1 MNHWQPA
8 LIFSLAVCIFG
19 GCRTDNSDAPQPE
32 TLLKTESQDI
42 PNDLTMHAKFEDV
55 ANELGIDFTARNGE
69 EQKNYSILETLGV
82 GVAWIDYDLDGHL
95 DLFVPGGGSF
105 SSEPRVVGLPGELF
119 RQSAGRFVRAGIPA
133 GLSDDSLYSHGAI
146 VGDYDNDGFRD
157 LLITGYGGL
166 RLFRNCGDG
175 TFLEISD
182 QSGLDCHAWSTG
194 AAWGDLNGDGNLDL
208 YVVNYLDWSFANHP
222 QCIRGE
228 PSICAPVQFAG
239 LPDQMFLSQGDGSF
253 REVQL
258 SETLDGK
265 GLAVVAADVDLD
277 GDVDLYVANDTTKN
291 FLLQNDGQA
300 GLHDIGIESG
310 TALGDSGAPDG
321 SMGVDVGD
329 FNLDGLPDLWV
340 ANFEGQSF
348 GLYENLGNCIFQHAS
363 DARGISAVGGVYVG
377 FGTAFF
383 DFDCD
388 GDEDLFAANGHVTPM
403 AINSPFQQ
411 EPLLFENI
419 AGQRFVKANAPANSY
434 LGSPHMGRGVAMG
447 DVDGDGDLDIA
458 IAHTN
463 QPVALL
469 RNDSCNAPNW
479 LAIQLVGRASN
490 RDAIGSRVV
499 VSYSGGKQSR
509 YLKGGSSYL
518 SSHDQRVYF
527 GFPEPLEQATVEI
540 YWASGQVQRIE
551 LTLINRQM
559 IVVEPPRD

>member
-1 MNHWQPA
+1 MNYWRPV
-8 LIFSLAVCIFG
+8 LIISLAVWISG
-19 GCRTDNSDAPQPE
+19 GCRQEQSVPPQPKPLH
-32 TLLKTESQDI
+32 TTQV
-42 PNDLTMHAKFEDV
+42 PDLHSDVTTHAKFEDV
-55 ANELGIDFTARNGE
+55 ANQLGIDFTARNGE

-82 GVAWIDYDLDGHL
+82 GVAWIDFDQDGQL

-105 SSEPRVVGLPGELF
+105 SSEPRVIGLPGELF
-119 RQSAGRFVRAGIPA
+119 WQRAGRFVRAGTQA
-133 GLSDDSLYSHGAI
+133 GLADESLYSHAAI

-157 LLITGYGGL
+157 LLITGYGGV
-166 RLFRNCGDG
+166 RLFHNCGDG
-175 TFLEISD
+175 TFLEISN

-222 QCIRGE
+222 RCMRGE
-228 PSICAPVQFAG
+228 RSICAPIQFAG
-239 LPDQMFLSQGDGSF
+239 LPDQLFLSQGDGSF
-253 REVQL
+253 LEMQL
-258 SETLDGK
+258 PETLDGK

-277 GDVDLYVANDTTKN
+277 GDLDLYVANDTTQN
-291 FLLQNDGQA
+291 FLLQNNGQA

-310 TALGDSGAPDG
+310 TALGDSGAADG

-388 GDEDLFAANGHVTPM
+388 GDEDLFTANGHVTPS

-411 EPLLFENI
+411 VPLLFENI
-419 AGQRFVKANAPANSY
+419 AGKRFVKVHAPANSY
-434 LGSPHMGRGVAMG
+434 LASPHMGRGVAMG

-463 QPVALL
+463 QPLALL
-469 RNDSCNAPNW
+469 RNDSCNSPNW

-490 RDAIGSRVV
+490 RDATGSRVI
-499 VSYSGGKQSR
+499 VSSNEGKQSR

-518 SSHDQRVYF
+518 SSHDHRVYF
-527 GFPEPLEQATVEI
+527 GFPKALEQATVEI
-540 YWASGQVQRIE
+540 YWASGQVQNIE
-551 LTLINRQM
+551 SASLNRQ
-559 IVVEPPRD
+559 ILVVEP